1 MIPIMREPTGLI
13 IVPLR
18 TEPPPPAAVA
28 ALEAQVPWGPPP
40 LPPAPETQKSG
51 IQAPSWLPADRVS
64 WIHHL
69 PVPSAQ
75 THQDNIPP

>member
-28 ALEAQVPWGPPP
+28 AAAVPTLSVLGDP
-40 LPPAPETQKSG
+40 LPPAPELQKSRT
-51 IQAPSWLPADRVS
+51 QAPSWLPGDLFS
-64 WIHHL
+64 
-69 PVPSAQ
+69 
-75 THQDNIPP
+75 